1 MRAIIMLY
9 IYICIIK
16 IYLKTDEIGIFLYVH
31 DRTSILRYQ
40 ELCMIRT
47 NLRTLAMDKNKRSL
61 IYV

>member
-1 MRAIIMLY
+1 MLY
-9 IYICIIK
+9 TYMYNKNISQN
-16 IYLKTDEIGIFLYVH
+16 TDEIVLYVH
-31 DRTSILRYQ
+31 NRTSILRYQ